1 MRAVIASYSDV
12 VDRINAQLAGAIRWL
27 ALFMVLATV
36 TVVVLR
42 YVFSVGAIPLQES
55 VMYMHGVLF
64 LIGIP
69 YGLKQNTHV
78 RVDII
83 YSRLSPRDKDRVD
96 IAGHLLFLLPVS
108 AFIFITSLP
117 YVAASWRVLE
127 GSPEVGG
134 IPGVFLLKTLI
145 PVMAS
150 LLFLQGLSEIAKRL
164 NTTGARE

>member
-1 MRAVIASYSDV
+1 VRTLVARCSVI
-12 VDRINAQLAGAIRWL
+12 VDRINQQLAGIIRWL

-36 TVVVLR
+36 TIVVLR
-42 YVFSVGAIPLQES
+42 YVFSIGAIPLQES
-55 VMYMHGVLF
+55 VMYMHGMLF

-69 YGLKQNTHV
+69 YGLKQDTHV

-83 YSRLSPRDKDRVD
+83 YSRLSARDKSRVD

-108 AFIFITSLP
+108 AFILITSLP

-127 GSPEVGG
+127 GSSEVGG

-150 LLFLQGLSEIAKRL
+150 LLFLQGLSEIVKRL
-164 NTTGARE
+164 STAGIRE